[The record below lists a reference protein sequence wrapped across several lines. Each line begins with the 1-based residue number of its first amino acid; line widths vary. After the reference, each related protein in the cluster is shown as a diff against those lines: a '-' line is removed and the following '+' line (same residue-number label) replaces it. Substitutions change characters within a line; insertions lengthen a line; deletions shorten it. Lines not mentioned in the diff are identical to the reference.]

1 MQIVLPSNNPF
12 SPCYRMSQDS
22 TATEH
27 PIGTISVGGKEYSV
41 SLRVGYDG
49 VEHIGRLQFADASDP
64 ETIYQDHGA
73 IPGTTAAE
81 ATWKAKALSDK
92 DLEHRL
98 YRAMSERRRFGKLR
112 SATNDMI
119 EKIRELN
126 EVVINLQ
133 TGGRDRDEGDKEI
146 ETIQAELLRIVRSF
160 RQHAGVEDE

>member
-1 MQIVLPSNNPF
+1 MP
-12 SPCYRMSQDS
+12 QDS

-27 PIGTISVGGKEYSV
+27 SIGKITVGGKEYTV

-49 VEHIGRLQFADASDP
+49 VEHIGRLQFADARNP
-64 ETIYQDHGA
+64 EVIYQDHGA
-73 IPGTTAAE
+73 IPGTTVAE
-81 ATWKAKALSDK
+81 ATWKAKELSDK

-98 YRAMSERRRFGKLR
+98 HRAMSERRRVGKLR
-112 SATNDMI
+112 EATNDMI
-119 EKIRELN
+119 EKIRDLN

-146 ETIQAELLRIVRSF
+146 EKIQADLLKIVRSF

>member
-1 MQIVLPSNNPF
+1 MPP
-12 SPCYRMSQDS
+12 PP

-27 PIGTISVGGKEYSV
+27 SIGKIAVGGKEYSV

-49 VEHIGRLQFADASDP
+49 VEHIGRLQFAEAASPDV
-64 ETIYQDHGA
+64 IYQDHGA
-73 IPGTTAAE
+73 IPGTTVAE

-98 YRAMSERRRFGKLR
+98 HRAMSERRRFGKLR
-112 SATNDMI
+112 IATDNMI
-119 EKIRELN
+119 EKIRDLN

-133 TGGRDRDEGDKEI
+133 SGGRDRDEGNKEI
-146 ETIQAELLRIVRSF
+146 EKIQAELMKIVKSF